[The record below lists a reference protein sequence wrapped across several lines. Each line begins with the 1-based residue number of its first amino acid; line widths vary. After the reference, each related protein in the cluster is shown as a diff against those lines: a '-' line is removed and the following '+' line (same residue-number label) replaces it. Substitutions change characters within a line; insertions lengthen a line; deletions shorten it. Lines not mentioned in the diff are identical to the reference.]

1 MLQDELLLEE
11 TLSRLERSENS
22 ISSSGAKIL
31 PTEGLSKLIKG
42 EELKRFRPMPN
53 EEVLLFG
60 TLPFNVEQV
69 ILGREL

>member
-31 PTEGLSKLIKG
+31 PVVGLSRSIKG
-42 EELKRFRPMPN
+42 EELNRFRPMPN